1 MLKFLLRRNPH
12 WVSCLHFYE
21 LIDRK
26 YHNYFF
32 LFLGFYDTSNEE
44 FVAPKPRFGSL
55 RQHEL
60 DEKRRDEE
68 EQKNRKKDKDK
79 LKSRKENDI
88 PSAMLNNDEPAKKRS
103 KLVLPEPQI
112 GTYIVHTFKLLMN

>member
-1 MLKFLLRRNPH
+1 MIESP
-12 WVSCLHFYE
+12 
-21 LIDRK
+21 IITP
-26 YHNYFF
+26 F

-112 GTYIVHTFKLLMN
+112 GTYINRYLHLNYL